1 VFRDDRVAS
10 ALNHCDT
17 NVLHESDYD
26 DNQGQNRAFWRLDLC
41 MEIPEDRHSLGAQHE
56 LFVS

>member
-1 VFRDDRVAS
+1 MAS

-17 NVLHESDYD
+17 NVLHDA
-26 DNQGQNRAFWRLDLC
+26 NQGQNRAFWQLDLC